1 MSSLIYTEG
10 KVAFLTGQI
19 NLHNNTT
26 EIYAALIKN
35 TYNESPSHS
44 YTDVSSHIAG
54 TLGNAFVLL
63 SGCTVN
69 SVSGVFDANDPTFN
83 SVATGSTIEGVLFYR
98 DTGTAKT
105 LIAYIMPGTS
115 GGFPFPTNGANVV
128 VSFDSNGIFSL

>member
-1 MSSLIYTEG
+1 MSLIYTQG
-10 KVAFLTGQI
+10 KVAFLNGQI

-26 EIYAALIKN
+26 EIYAALVKN
-35 TYNESPSHS
+35 TYNESPSHV

-54 TLGNAFVLL
+54 TLNSAFVLL

-69 SVSGVFDANDPTFN
+69 STSGVFSAANPTFN
-83 SVATGSTIEGVLFYR
+83 SVASGSTVEGVLFYH
-98 DTGTAKT
+98 DTGSIKT
-105 LIAYIMPGTS
+105 VIAYIMPGSS